1 VVVLSPGALEDESP
15 EAELPESASEAT
27 VVSDFGFVVSDFG
40 TDDEVVVGSI
50 VIDEGEVVEVVG
62 ATVEVV
68 VVVSGATV
76 VVVVVVVV
84 GGAFD
89 VTIVLEPVT
98 MFPEIPPV

>member
-1 VVVLSPGALEDESP
+1 
-15 EAELPESASEAT
+15 
-27 VVSDFGFVVSDFG
+27 VVSDFG
-40 TDDEVVVGSI
+40 TDDEVVVGST

-62 ATVEVV
+62 ATVDVV
-68 VVVSGATV
+68 VVVSGAT
-76 VVVVVVVV
+76 VVVVVVV

>member
-1 VVVLSPGALEDESP
+1 VVLA
-15 EAELPESASEAT
+15 
-27 VVSDFGFVVSDFG
+27 FG

-50 VIDEGEVVEVVG
+50 VIDEGDVVDVVG
-62 ATVEVV
+62 AMVDVV
-68 VVVSGATV
+68 VVVSGATVVV

-98 MFPEIPPV
+98 MLPEIPPV

>member
-27 VVSDFGFVVSDFG
+27 VVSDFG

-84 GGAFD
+84 VVGGAFD

>member
-27 VVSDFGFVVSDFG
+27 VVSDFG

>member
-40 TDDEVVVGSI
+40 TDDEVVVGST

-62 ATVEVV
+62 ATVDVV
-68 VVVSGATV
+68 VVVSGAT
-76 VVVVVVVV
+76 VVVVVVV